1 MAPLIGHS
9 FGDPPYNYERG
20 EEITIVFR
28 TDRDVLEAA
37 LPPVLK
43 PLGSRGL
50 AVARVM
56 RHARSTFG
64 PYIGVYLGAPAL
76 FEDRPVFH
84 LFSGLKTD
92 FNGTVAGREVWGM
105 PLQQGDVEMGWHG
118 DVLTVTA
125 GRRGIDF
132 VRLSVRLEHR
142 VEPPDI
148 NRLALGTFAT
158 RRQEF
163 EKEST
168 DHVLIGLKG
177 DTDLSETRHWKAS
190 STLKLVGGDP
200 GDDWSIFP
208 VREIVETRYNTGGFD
223 TLNRGVVLAEW

>member
-1 MAPLIGHS
+1 MFRHLIAMCS
-9 FGDPPYNYERG
+9 R
-20 EEITIVFR
+20 
-28 TDRDVLEAA
+28 EAA

-43 PLGSRGL
+43 PPGSRSL

-92 FNGTVAGREVWGM
+92 FSGTVAGREVWGM

-125 GRRGIDF
+125 GRGIDF
-132 VRLSVRLEHR
+132 VRMSVRLEHR
-142 VEPPDI
+142 VEPPEI
-148 NRLALGTFAT
+148 NRLRA
-158 RRQEF
+158 RDVRN
-163 EKEST
+163 SP
-168 DHVLIGLKG
+168 
-177 DTDLSETRHWKAS
+177 SR
-190 STLKLVGGDP
+190 
-200 GDDWSIFP
+200 
-208 VREIVETRYNTGGFD
+208 VRE
-223 TLNRGVVLAEW
+223 GVHRPRPHRTEGRHRLE